1 MRDVVVT
8 PTLKVVG
15 AVELNGSLAGSE
27 QFAPIGAPVQV
38 KEAVPL
44 IPAPPIESV

>member
-8 PTLKVVG
+8 LTLKVVG
-15 AVELNGSLAGSE
+15 AVELNGSLAGAE

>member
-8 PTLKVVG
+8 VTVKVAG
-15 AVELNGSLAGSE
+15 AVELNGSLAGTG
-27 QFAPIGAPVQV
+27 QFAPVGAPPQV